1 MWHNDTTKVR
11 STLTEVRDF
20 REFFC
25 CGLLIAHELWKMLV
39 DEFLPAGATI
49 AQFLYTLM
57 FMKVYGK
64 ERTMCSLAGGIG
76 PKIFRKWTWDIIDA
90 IANLESM
97 VVIFTLS
104 PANCCVILS
113 LFDFLSRLYGQ
124 TDSN

>member
-64 ERTMCSLAGGIG
+64 DRTMCSLASGID
-76 PKIFRKWTWDIIDA
+76 PKTFRKWTWDFIDA
-90 IANLESM
+90 IANLESI
-97 VVIFTLS
+97 VVSLYSFSGKLLCIPLI
-104 PANCCVILS
+104 ILFY
-113 LFDFLSRLYGQ
+113 L
-124 TDSN
+124 